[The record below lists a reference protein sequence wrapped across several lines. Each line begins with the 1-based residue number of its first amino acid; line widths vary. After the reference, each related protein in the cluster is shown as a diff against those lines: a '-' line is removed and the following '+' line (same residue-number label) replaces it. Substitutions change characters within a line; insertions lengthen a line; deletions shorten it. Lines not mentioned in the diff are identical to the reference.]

1 MSKSKYLGEFEILVL
16 AALTRLGDDAYG
28 IAIINEISMQADRD
42 VSIGALY
49 ATLARLETKGYVT
62 SRMGEATPE
71 RGGRAKR
78 YYELTADGR
87 RQLDRSVKMLA
98 SMLTGL
104 PGWAPGR
111 AR

>member
-1 MSKSKYLGEFEILVL
+1 MSKSKYLGEFEILVV

-28 IAIINEISMQADRD
+28 IAILNEISANTGRD

-49 ATLARLETKGYVT
+49 ATLARLEKKGYVT
-62 SRMGEATPE
+62 SRMGEATAE

-78 YYELTADGR
+78 YYQLTAAGR
-87 RQLDRSVKMLA
+87 RQLDRSAKMLA
-98 SMLTGL
+98 AMLAGL
-104 PGWAPGR
+104 PGWAAGA